1 MSYVQQTPP
10 GRRLVGIGTVIAL
23 HIAIAYGLVT
33 GLARKAVE
41 AVRGPV
47 ETKLVQE
54 VKLPE
59 PPKPPPEPPPVQKE
73 RPKTPPPPK
82 PAYVPPPEVAAP
94 PSPTPAP
101 AITSVTRE
109 ETRSE
114 PAPPPVEAPKVA
126 PAPAPAPPP
135 APPRS
140 VERTAPVVDAA
151 RNCQKPE
158 YPAAS
163 RRLEESG
170 TVTLRFLIGVDG
182 RVTES
187 KVESSS
193 GFARLDEAARDAL
206 SRCRFKPG
214 TVDGAPEP
222 SWVSLKYKWVLD
234 N

>member
-1 MSYVQQTPP
+1 MSYLQHTPP
-10 GRRLVGIGTVIAL
+10 GRRWIGIGFVIAL
-23 HIAIAYGLVT
+23 HVAIAYALVT

-59 PPKPPPEPPPVQKE
+59 PPKPPPEPPAPAKE
-73 RPKTPPPPK
+73 RPKAPPPPK
-82 PAYVPPPEVAAP
+82 PAYIPPPEVAAP
-94 PSPTPAP
+94 PTSAPTISA
-101 AITSVTRE
+101 VTRE

-114 PAPPPVEAPKVA
+114 PAPPVEAPR
-126 PAPAPAPPP
+126 PAPAPAPPRP
-135 APPRS
+135 A
-140 VERTAPVVDAA
+140 ERTAPVVDAA
-151 RNCQKPE
+151 RNCQKPD

-170 TVTLRFLIGVDG
+170 TVTLRLLIGVDG

-187 KVESSS
+187 KVETSS
-193 GFARLDEAARDAL
+193 GFARLDDAAREAL

-214 TVDGAPEP
+214 TVDGEPEP